1 VFLGDNLVSWSLKR
15 HNIISHLST
24 ETEYHVVV
32 NDVAEACWLHQLL
45 VELHNPLL
53 QATLVYCDNVSA
65 IYISINPIQ
74 HQRTK
79 HVEINLHFVHEHVAD
94 RDVRVLYV
102 PTTSQF
108 TNILTK
114 GLPYSVF
121 SEVRSNLNI
130 CSG

>member
-53 QATLVYCDNVSA
+53 QATLVYCDNVSV
-65 IYISINPIQ
+65 IYISINLIQ
-74 HQRTK
+74 HQHTK
-79 HVEINLHFVHEHVAD
+79 HVEINLHFVHEHVAG
-94 RDVRVLYV
+94 LYV

-121 SEVRSNLNI
+121 SEVRSKLNI